1 MKESIINLFELSK
14 LYFSIGYDYLKK
26 ILDILVQEILY

>member
-14 LYFSIGYDYLKK
+14 LYFSVGDDYLKK
-26 ILDILVQEILY
+26 ILDTLVLEIIY